1 MTSPLVWWAAQAA
14 HRTQWSHLL
23 TLYQVIIK
31 GCSKGYRWTAKWK
44 RHSGQSVRR
53 AGGASTCSPGVS
65 SPGPPCAQQPGA
77 PEACALGTAM
87 GASSHRNGWLSA
99 PLWAPLSG
107 DWEMGLK
114 ILGFWGRLGVS
125 VTSPNPEAHP
135 GLKILG
141 FWGWLGV
148 SVTSPYPEAH
158 PGHLI
163 RAKDILI
170 IQEIPRDFRALC
182 QEQGQRSRRT
192 KDAPFFNTLYIL
204 YIYIYIYERF
214 SSTLHKEHNN
224 TQRQRSWKT

>member
-53 AGGASTCSPGVS
+53 TGGASTCSPGVS

-125 VTSPNPEAHP
+125 VTSP
-135 GLKILG
+135 
-141 FWGWLGV
+141 
-148 SVTSPYPEAH
+148 YPEAH

-204 YIYIYIYERF
+204 YIYIYMKDFLLRF
-214 SSTLHKEHNN
+214 INN
-224 TQRQRSWKT
+224 TTTKRDREVGKHKLNEMRPRIMK